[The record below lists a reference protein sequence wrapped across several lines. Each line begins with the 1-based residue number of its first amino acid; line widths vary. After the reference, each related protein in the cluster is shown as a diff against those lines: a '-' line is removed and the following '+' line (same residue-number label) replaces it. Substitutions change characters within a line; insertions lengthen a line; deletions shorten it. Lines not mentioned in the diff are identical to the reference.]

1 MADLSEM
8 IIPKL
13 ENISKFIA
21 FNRQKIKAMLKKNIV
36 TKFEKTRNATNSG
49 YIMQF

>member
-1 MADLSEM
+1 M
-8 IIPKL
+8 
-13 ENISKFIA
+13 
-21 FNRQKIKAMLKKNIV
+21 AMLKKNIV